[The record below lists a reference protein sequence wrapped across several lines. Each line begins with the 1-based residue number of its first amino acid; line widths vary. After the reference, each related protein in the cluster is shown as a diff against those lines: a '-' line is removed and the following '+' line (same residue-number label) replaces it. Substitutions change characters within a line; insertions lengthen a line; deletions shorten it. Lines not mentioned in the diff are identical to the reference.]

1 MEDDETEPPMSEEE
15 EEEEEE
21 EQQCWSVC
29 AVRSSC
35 GIIAI
40 SSSAS
45 VDAASNE
52 TNLFCRETQAHR
64 STLQF
69 QTSRSRCAYLCVIK
83 LAEYAHMMFMYTQY
97 DVQTLRC
104 ITWHY
109 RTGYSCTVTRVPSQE
124 TDYCLL
130 CGPSVSTD
138 SVCCM
143 LIRLCKPSDDCS
155 AGCCC

>member
-1 MEDDETEPPMSEEE
+1 MMDDAETEPPMSEE

-52 TNLFCRETQAHR
+52 TNLFCRETQVNPA
-64 STLQF
+64 
-69 QTSRSRCAYLCVIK
+69 
-83 LAEYAHMMFMYTQY
+83 
-97 DVQTLRC
+97 
-104 ITWHY
+104 
-109 RTGYSCTVTRVPSQE
+109 
-124 TDYCLL
+124 
-130 CGPSVSTD
+130 VSD
-138 SVCCM
+138 
-143 LIRLCKPSDDCS
+143 
-155 AGCCC
+155 